1 MTGGLINF
9 LCTVNLSFFDF
20 TCTRSVCGLRSFW
33 QFCSIC
39 ASTRSPSLSRIDTE
53 LGGAACAKISWRSF
67 PSTSTRKV
75 GKDQWLASRLHRK
88 ISIISLPGSIKV
100 NLRVLGGSVFCQ
112 SYCVA
117 QHYHYAH
124 YVEQCYLCSF
134 APFSHMIR
142 PRTEMSSM
150 HCDTPPLPGALHL
163 IGLIWTWFFFHKGR
177 LELLSVETGH
187 MTDGLECNLSHAG
200 GRLGRKLSVIW
211 ILPVRQMYSR
221 ACTAC
226 L

>member
-124 YVEQCYLCSF
+124 YVEQCYMSVSKVSLSLFSF
-134 APFSHMIR
+134 SKKY
-142 PRTEMSSM
+142 SSIVL
-150 HCDTPPLPGALHL
+150 TPWSNQAFTHLLVWPLTFAICRDAIFALSL
-163 IGLIWTWFFFHKGR
+163 LSLTWFGQEQRCHR
-177 LELLSVETGH
+177 CIATHHRSLEL
-187 MTDGLECNLSHAG
+187 
-200 GRLGRKLSVIW
+200 
-211 ILPVRQMYSR
+211 
-221 ACTAC
+221 CT
-226 L
+226 